1 MGVDWIDVNLQA
13 GLQQVRCT
21 GLCAR
26 LILVSYHKATSRDRA
41 RSEFFYPLLS
51 LPSDDPL
58 QCRST
63 SSVRFG
69 RSKPLLST
77 SVRVSSVDAS
87 HWSTRPPSM
96 DLPTAIDLY
105 PGTGLTTTPA
115 AFSTKDRKYQPF
127 LTAIGHSP
135 HLPRPKR
142 IAWGM
147 LYPGDGRNNNVDYL
161 FDNSKFELLPIAIG
175 HSHYLPWPRRTC
187 SMLGSAR

>member
-1 MGVDWIDVNLQA
+1 M
-13 GLQQVRCT
+13 
-21 GLCAR
+21 
-26 LILVSYHKATSRDRA
+26 
-41 RSEFFYPLLS
+41 LS

-58 QCRST
+58 QCQST
-63 SSVRFG
+63 SSVCFE

-77 SVRVSSVDAS
+77 SVHVSLVDAS
-87 HWSTRPPSM
+87 CWSTHPPSM

-115 AFSTKDRKYQPF
+115 AFSTKDRKYRSF

-135 HLPRPKR
+135 HLPWPKH
-142 IAWGM
+142 IAWGV
-147 LYPGDGRNNNVDYL
+147 LYPGDGCNNNVDYL
-161 FDNSKFELLPIAIG
+161 FDNSKFELLPITIS